1 MIQSC
6 ADALE
11 PKGTLSGLSPVCD
24 HSEPMAGDRSTQ
36 SGVNAI
42 GFFRAEFGHG
52 EAARR
57 ILTGIDRAGIPHATI
72 TVKTPHHREKH
83 PFTAR
88 GDRPTYPT
96 NVVCLNPEHMLEFAH
111 LGGAELFLDRYTIGV
126 WCWEASRF
134 PDAFRPAFDLVD
146 EIWVASD
153 YVAEIIAEATDKP
166 VQVFPMPVE
175 VKPAPALGRSDV
187 GLPGDR
193 FVFLFAFDFFS
204 TVERK
209 NPYGLIDAF
218 ARAFAP
224 GEGPLLV
231 IKTIN
236 GQRQAG
242 ELKRLVQAASVH
254 PDIRVVDEYVS
265 GEQMRGL
272 VANCDSFVSLHRSE
286 GFGFSMAEA
295 MVYEKPVIATG
306 YSGNLTFMNDENS
319 YLVGFGLTPVP
330 PGSANYPAGALWADP
345 DLDDAAAAMRR
356 VVENPDDVRERGRR
370 GHETIARQHTL
381 QRTSE
386 FIATRL
392 AEIERLPRKERREEA
407 ALDRAAR
414 FLSAG
419 PSLSW
424 TAPSGRFGAID
435 VLARRTL
442 LRLLRPYLVRQRE
455 WESLVVEQL
464 RENQRLLREQAERIS
479 QLEAELK
486 DDDLQPLPT
495 REIDRPL
502 N

>member
-1 MIQSC
+1 VIGPTREIS
-6 ADALE
+6 
-11 PKGTLSGLSPVCD
+11 
-24 HSEPMAGDRSTQ
+24 R
-36 SGVNAI
+36 SGVNAV

-57 ILTGIDRAGIPHATI
+57 ILSGIDRAGVPHSTI

-96 NVVCLNPEHMLEFAH
+96 NIVCLNPEHMLEFAQ

-146 EIWVASD
+146 EIWVASG
-153 YVAEIIAEATDKP
+153 YVAEIVAEATDKP

-175 VKPAPALGRSDV
+175 VSPAPALGRSDV
-187 GLPGDR
+187 GLQVNR

-236 GQRQAG
+236 GEKQTG
-242 ELKRLVQAASVH
+242 ELKRLVQAAAVH

-265 GEQMRGL
+265 GEHMRGL
-272 VANCDSFVSLHRSE
+272 VANCDCYVSLHRSE
-286 GFGFSMAEA
+286 GFGFPLAEA
-295 MVYEKPVIATG
+295 MAYEKPVIATG
-306 YSGNLTFMNDENS
+306 YSGNLTFMNEENS
-319 YLVGFGLTPVP
+319 YLVGYGLTPVP

-345 DLDDAAAAMRR
+345 DVNDAAVAMRL
-356 VVENPDDVRERGRR
+356 VVEHQDEARRR
-370 GHETIARQHTL
+370 GAQGRETIQSNH
-381 QRTSE
+381 S
-386 FIATRL
+386 
-392 AEIERLPRKERREEA
+392 IERTAQFVGERLDQIARLPAKQRREESPVE
-407 ALDRAAR
+407 RAAR
-414 FLSAG
+414 YVAVG

-424 TAPSGRFGAID
+424 TAPSGRFGR
-435 VLARRTL
+435 VGVSARKFLQRV
-442 LRLLRPYLVRQRE
+442 LRPYLVRHRE
-455 WESLVVEQL
+455 WESLVVDSL
-464 RENQRLLREQAERIS
+464 RRQEAASKDHRERLE
-479 QLEAELK
+479 QLEAA
-486 DDDLQPLPT
+486 T
-495 REIDRPL
+495 RALDQSVNRLLDRL
-502 N
+502 DERVSDRSD

>member
-1 MIQSC
+1 VPVKE
-6 ADALE
+6 E
-11 PKGTLSGLSPVCD
+11 PKVIEAAGESSPLRR
-24 HSEPMAGDRSTQ
+24 SESNG
-36 SGVNAI
+36 GVNVV

-52 EAARR
+52 EAGRR
-57 ILTGIDRAGIPHATI
+57 ILAGIDRAEVPHATI
-72 TVKTPHHREKH
+72 AVKTPHHREKH

-88 GDRPTYPT
+88 GDRPVYST
-96 NVVCLNPEHMLEFAH
+96 NIVCLNPEHMLEFAQR
-111 LGGAELFLDRYTIGV
+111 GGADLFLDRYTIGV

-134 PDAFRPAFDLVD
+134 PDSFRPAFDLVD

-153 YVAEIIAEATDKP
+153 YVAEIISEATDMP
-166 VQVFPMPVE
+166 VRVFPMPVE
-175 VKPAPALGRSDV
+175 VGPPPGLVRADV
-187 GLPGDR
+187 GLPDDR
-193 FVFLFAFDFFS
+193 FAFLFAFDFFS

-209 NPYGLIDAF
+209 NPFGLIEAF
-218 ARAFAP
+218 TRAFTP
-224 GEGPLLV
+224 GEGPLLL

-236 GQRQAG
+236 GQKQAG
-242 ELKRLVQAASVH
+242 ELKRLVQAASEH
-254 PDIRVVDEYVS
+254 PDICVVDEYVS

-272 VANCDSFVSLHRSE
+272 AANCDCFVSLHRSE

-356 VVENPDDVRERGRR
+356 VVENPDDARERGRR

-392 AEIERLPRKERREEA
+392 AQIERLPRKERREEA
-407 ALDRAAR
+407 AVDRAAR

-424 TAPSGRFGAID
+424 TAPSGRFGTIG
-435 VLARRTL
+435 VLARRAL
-442 LRLLRPYLVRQRE
+442 LRLLRPYIVRQRE

-479 QLEAELK
+479 QLEAELR
-486 DDDLQPLPT
+486 DDDLQSLRT
-495 REIDRPL
+495 REIKRPL